1 MRKLFT
7 LLIFLTSTLFYGYA
21 QVKTVTGTVRDSQSL
36 IALPGVTVSLKA
48 SGQGTQTDEAGRFSI
63 QASPSDVLT
72 FAFIGYSSQE
82 VTVGDQAN
90 FDILLMSQD
99 QSLEEVVVVGYGTQ
113 RKIDLTGSITQIKGS
128 EIENMPNTNPIS
140 SLQGKVAGVTISNS
154 GSPGAAPTV
163 RIRGVNSTNSSSP
176 LYVVD
181 GVLHDNIDFLSPG
194 DIESLDVLRDPSSIA
209 IYGLRGANGVIAITL
224 KKAARGRTT
233 INLASS
239 VGFNRVVD
247 RIDVTDA
254 EGFKKLYNAQ
264 RANTGEAPFDYTN
277 YTANTDWQDLIL
289 RNGFLNNNNL
299 SISNSGEKSSTY
311 FSLGYSKQNGVV
323 KNGDYERFTA
333 RLNQEILITE
343 RLKIGG
349 YISGMYW
356 DMRPT
361 VITFTNALWAAPI
374 VPVQYDENTYY
385 SMPSFQRAQVGNP
398 IATLNRMDNK
408 SLPQGY
414 RFVGSL
420 FGEWEIMENLKW
432 KSTVYADLGFNN
444 TRSYTP
450 LPFYFMNLGESGG
463 ETTTTYDNNVKTGVS
478 QEQRQFTRFQQDHT
492 LTYETTI
499 EESHRL
505 TAMGGFT
512 TVFNHNTFIE
522 GNRRDTTLNIPNNP
536 DFWYINVSNANSSP
550 GNFSGGGEKN
560 AIVGTFARVN
570 YAYQDKYLLNATIRR
585 DGSSKFAPKN
595 RWGTFGSVGIGWV
608 VSSEEFFQTI
618 ESINFMKLRA
628 AWGKIGN
635 SNGIADN
642 IYQPGLS
649 NASTAIFGDNIYT
662 AVQAAYIP
670 DPNLRWEVVRGIDLG
685 LEVKALNNRLS
696 TEINFYD
703 RTTTDILTQLPIPND
718 SRRYFTNLGKITNKG
733 IEVSLG
739 WQDNINDDF
748 RYSISGNY
756 SYNENVVNSIG
767 DNINFRITGNNEA
780 NLTETGK
787 SIGYFYGYKQ
797 IGIYQSLAQ
806 MENMA
811 TGQNS
816 LPGDIAYADVDGN
829 GEITPDDRTY
839 LGTPFPPHN
848 FGININFGYKNFDF
862 LIEGHGVAGNH
873 IYAQRRIGNFA
884 TLNYEANRL
893 NAWTGP
899 GTSNVEPIL
908 DATRGD
914 NYLFSTY
921 YLEPGDF
928 FRIRTL
934 QLGYNFNSNLFN
946 NKIQKARLYISG
958 QNLKTWS
965 KVTGYSPEAPI
976 SSITAGGADNGIY
989 PLPATYTFG
998 INLSF

>member
-1 MRKLFT
+1 MRKFLT
-7 LLIFLTSTLFYGYA
+7 LLWLTSILSMGYA
-21 QVKTVTGTVRDSQSL
+21 QVRTVTGTVKDSQSL
-36 IALPGVTVSLKA
+36 MTLSGVTVSVKSA
-48 SGQGTQTDEAGRFSI
+48 RQGTQTDEAGRFSI
-63 QASPSDVLT
+63 QASPTDVLT
-72 FAFIGYSSQE
+72 FGFIGYTTQE
-82 VTVGDQAN
+82 VEINNRASIDIFLDPHDQ
-90 FDILLMSQD
+90 D
-99 QSLEEVVVVGYGTQ
+99 LEEVVVVGYGTQ
-113 RKIDLTGSITQIKGS
+113 RKIDLTGSITSVKGS

-140 SLQGKVAGVTISNS
+140 SLQGKVAGLTISNS

-181 GVLHDNIDFLSPG
+181 GVLHDNIDFLNPG
-194 DIESLDVLRDPSSIA
+194 DIESMDVLRDPSSIA

-239 VGFNRVVD
+239 AGFNRVIN

-254 EGFKKLYNAQ
+254 EGFKKLYDAQ
-264 RANTGEAPFDYTN
+264 RVNTGEEPFDYTN

-289 RNGFLNNNNL
+289 RDGFLSNNNL
-299 SISNSGEKSSTY
+299 SVSNSGEKSSTH
-311 FSLGYSKQNGVV
+311 FSLGYNKQNGVV
-323 KNGDYERFTA
+323 KNGDYERFTV
-333 RLNQEILITE
+333 RLNQELRIND

-349 YISGMYW
+349 DISGMYW
-356 DMRPT
+356 NQRST
-361 VITFTNALWAAPI
+361 VITYTNALWAAPI

-398 IATLNRMDNK
+398 IATLNRLDNK
-408 SLPQGY
+408 SLPKGY

-420 FGEWEIMENLKW
+420 FAEWEIIKNLKW
-432 KSTVYADLGFNN
+432 KSTVYTDLGFNN

-450 LPFYFMNLGESGG
+450 LPVYYMNLGENGG
-463 ETTTTYDNNVKTGVS
+463 QTTITYDNSAHTSVS
-478 QEQRQFTRFQQDHT
+478 QEQSEYTRFQQDHT
-492 LTYETTI
+492 LTYEKTI
-499 EESHRL
+499 DEDHRL
-505 TAMGGFT
+505 TVMAGFT
-512 TVFNHNTFIE
+512 TVFNHNTFIT
-522 GNRRDTTLNIPNNP
+522 GNRTDTTLNIPDNP

-550 GNFSGGGEKN
+550 GNFSGSGEQN
-560 AIVGTFARVN
+560 AIVGAFARVN

-585 DGSSKFAPKN
+585 DGSSKFAPEN
-595 RWGTFGSVGIGWV
+595 RWGTFGSVGVGWI
-608 VSSEEFFQTI
+608 VSSEDFFQRI
-618 ESINFMKLRA
+618 KGIDFLKLRA

-635 SNGIADN
+635 SNGISDN

-649 NASTAIFGDNIYT
+649 NSSTAIFGDNIYT

-685 LEVKALNNRLS
+685 LDVRALNNRLS

-703 RTTTDILTQLPIPND
+703 RTTSDILTSVPIPND
-718 SRRYFTNLGKITNKG
+718 SRSYFTNLGKITNKG
-733 IEVSLG
+733 IELTLG
-739 WQDNINDDF
+739 WQDNINENF
-748 RYSISGNY
+748 RYGISGNY

-767 DNINFRITGNNEA
+767 DDINFQITGNSGA
-780 NLTETGK
+780 NMTETGK

-797 IGIYQSLAQ
+797 IGIYQSLEQ

-811 TGQNS
+811 TMQNS
-816 LPGDIAYADVDGN
+816 LPGDIAYADINGD
-829 GEITPDDRTY
+829 GEITADDRTY

-848 FGININFGYKNFDF
+848 FGFSINLGYKNFDF
-862 LIEGHGVAGNH
+862 LFEGQGVAGNH
-873 IYAQRRIGNFA
+873 IYAQRRKVEFA
-884 TLNYEANRL
+884 TVNYETNRL

-899 GTSNVEPIL
+899 GSSNVEPIL

-914 NYLFSTY
+914 NYLFSSY

-934 QLGYNFNSNLFN
+934 QLGYTFSPHLLK

-958 QNLKTWS
+958 QNIHTWT